1 MFFQKESLTEKS
13 TDPMWFAAAFV
24 ILVEVTLR
32 SDSDTR
38 HWLTIM
44 WWVNLKIENLVNK
57 NFYFGVRELF

>member
-1 MFFQKESLTEKS
+1 
-13 TDPMWFAAAFV
+13 MWFAAAFV